1 MRIALGSQVDTKV
14 KGLTLPHVRNEGS
27 DTSDSVRSVR
37 PYILNHT
44 FCGKNTKMLVFPL
57 PFQNRHL
64 ESLYFWWG
72 VGICDYLQVEKIKKL
87 TTQI

>member
-1 MRIALGSQVDTKV
+1 MQISIEVLSFGWIDIDSSSSLPPYSQVDTKV

-64 ESLYFWWG
+64 ESLYFW
-72 VGICDYLQVEKIKKL
+72 
-87 TTQI
+87 